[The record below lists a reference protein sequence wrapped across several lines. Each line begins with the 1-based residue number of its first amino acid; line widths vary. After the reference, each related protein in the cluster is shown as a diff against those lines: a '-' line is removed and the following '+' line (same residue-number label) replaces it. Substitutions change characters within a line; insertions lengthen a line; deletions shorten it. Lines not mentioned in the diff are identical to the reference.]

1 MDGIIRSMSDKIPT
15 VVSKIVPKPW
25 GREDWLVVGTRIVM
39 KRLLVHAGHRFSL
52 QLHREKEE
60 AWLFLRGRARLR
72 LGDAEGEVRPGQV
85 IYVAPGTIHRIVALE
100 ELEFLEVS
108 TPELADV
115 VRLEDDYGRA
125 GT

>member
-1 MDGIIRSMSDKIPT
+1 MSDKIPT
-15 VVSKIVPKPW
+15 VVPKIVPKPW
-25 GREDWLVVGTRIVM
+25 GREDWLVVGARIVM
-39 KRLLVHAGHRFSL
+39 KRLVVHAGQRFSL

-60 AWLFLRGRARLR
+60 AWLFVRGRARLR
-72 LGDAEGEVRPGQV
+72 LGGVEGEVVPGQV
-85 IYVAPGTIHRIVALE
+85 IHVAPGTIHRIEALE

-108 TPELADV
+108 TPELTDV